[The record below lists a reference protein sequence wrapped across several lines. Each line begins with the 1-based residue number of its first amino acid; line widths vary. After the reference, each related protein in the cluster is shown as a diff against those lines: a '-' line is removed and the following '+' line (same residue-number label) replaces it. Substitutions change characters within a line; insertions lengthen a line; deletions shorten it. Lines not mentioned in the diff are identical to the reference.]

1 MGGWAHKL
9 LTSGLGQ
16 LCGPCLWQG
25 HGEAERREAGTG
37 LLAGLP
43 APTPPRSFGFL
54 VPAHAQPTAS
64 SLQTPPPTSLPSLR
78 AQPCPLGGCLLQTPA
93 APALALGPQVE
104 EMELE
109 GHLRCLKKKKE
120 TGGGNGS
127 PLQYSCLENFHGQR
141 SLVGYSPWCGK
152 DLIQLSN

>member
-1 MGGWAHKL
+1 MLEPLGNYGREKQLTCLWAGGQPM

-16 LCGPCLWQG
+16 LSGPCFWQG
-25 HGEAERREAGTG
+25 RGEVERREVGTG
-37 LLAGLP
+37 ALLAGLP

-93 APALALGPQVE
+93 APALALGLALGPQVE
-104 EMELE
+104 EMKLE
-109 GHLRCLKKKKE
+109 GHLRC
-120 TGGGNGS
+120 
-127 PLQYSCLENFHGQR
+127 
-141 SLVGYSPWCGK
+141 
-152 DLIQLSN
+152 